1 MKMTKRIFAVALSYI
16 AAFSLAACGGKKD
29 DTAKAKDVVAKFMTA
44 IKNADVEGIKKNVDK
59 KHADELKDNGTE
71 SQRERMK
78 KFLSKSAA
86 TFKSGEI
93 KKDST
98 TGELK
103 FEITHLKLTTEKML
117 KLGKNPKPE
126 DVNKLETGKTEITV
140 KFVKEG
146 EEWKIS
152 NPEELLRTAMGMKSK
167 K

>member
-1 MKMTKRIFAVALSYI
+1 MKMTKRIFAVALSCVM
-16 AAFSLAACGGKKD
+16 AFSLAACGGKKD
-29 DTAKAKDVVAKFMTA
+29 DTSKAKDVVKKFMTA
-44 IKNADVEGIKKNVDK
+44 LKNVDTEGIKKVVDK
-59 KHADELKDNGTE
+59 KHADELKNDSLGE
-71 SQRERMK
+71 QKELMK

-103 FEITHLKLTTEKML
+103 YEITHLKFTPEEAL
-117 KLGKNPKPE
+117 KLGENPKAE
-126 DVNKLETGKTEITV
+126 DIDKLGTGKTEVTV

-152 NPEELLRTAMGMKSK
+152 NPDELLMIAVGMKSTQ
-167 K
+167 

>member
-1 MKMTKRIFAVALSYI
+1 MKRTKRIFAVVLSCVM
-16 AAFSLAACGGKKD
+16 AFSLAACGGKKD
-29 DTAKAKDVVAKFMTA
+29 DTAKVKDVVAKFMTA
-44 IKNADVEGIKKNVDK
+44 IKNADVEGIKKTVDK
-59 KHADELKDNGTE
+59 KHADELKNNGTE

-78 KFLSKSAA
+78 NMLLKSAA

-103 FEITHLKLTTEKML
+103 YEITHLKLTPEKML

-126 DVNKLETGKTEITV
+126 DINKLETDKTEITV
-140 KFVKEG
+140 KFVKES

-152 NPEELLRTAMGMKSK
+152 NPEKLQIGRAHV
-167 K
+167 

>member
-1 MKMTKRIFAVALSYI
+1 MLFRS
-16 AAFSLAACGGKKD
+16 
-29 DTAKAKDVVAKFMTA
+29 
-44 IKNADVEGIKKNVDK
+44 
-59 KHADELKDNGTE
+59 
-71 SQRERMK
+71 
-78 KFLSKSAA
+78 FLSKSAA

-126 DVNKLETGKTEITV
+126 DINKLETGKTEITV

>member
-1 MKMTKRIFAVALSYI
+1 MTKRIFAVALSCVM
-16 AAFSLAACGGKKD
+16 AFSLAACGGKKD
-29 DTAKAKDVVAKFMTA
+29 DTSKAKDVVKKFMTA
-44 IKNADVEGIKKNVDK
+44 AKNVDAEGIKKTVDK
-59 KHADELKDNGTE
+59 KHADELKNNGTE

-78 KFLSKSAA
+78 NMLLKSAA

-103 FEITHLKLTTEKML
+103 YEITHLKLTPEKML

-126 DVNKLETGKTEITV
+126 DINKLETDKTEITV

-152 NPEELLRTAMGMKSK
+152 NPEELLRTAMGMKSNN
-167 K
+167 